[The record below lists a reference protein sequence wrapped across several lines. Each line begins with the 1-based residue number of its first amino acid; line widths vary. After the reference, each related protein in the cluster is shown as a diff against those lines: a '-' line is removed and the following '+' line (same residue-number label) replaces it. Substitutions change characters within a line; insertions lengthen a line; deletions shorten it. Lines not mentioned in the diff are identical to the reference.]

1 MKEKV
6 FKNMNAV
13 YCMALFTI
21 WTVLEIF
28 LVPKMKLYM
37 ADETVDIL
45 KETVIKIIIWFIPS
59 VFLIIH
65 FNNFL
70 YIKKDKLFE
79 CKSAL
84 LKYVPLFLI
93 FAVYHIISDYVRNG
107 SVSVSDSFRLSDIL
121 LSLTVGIS
129 EEMVFRGLFLNSILK
144 ENKNNWFAVSVNSI
158 MFLLIHFP
166 IWYTSGLFVEYIVS
180 GSFVQIIILSL
191 IFSWSFIKSKSII
204 VPIALHTFWD
214 LLCWFL

>member
-1 MKEKV
+1 
-6 FKNMNAV
+6 
-13 YCMALFTI
+13 MALFTI

-70 YIKKDKLFE
+70 YVKKDRLF
-79 CKSAL
+79 KYKAVL

-107 SVSVSDSFRLSDIL
+107 SVSVSDSFRFSDIL

-144 ENKNNWFAVSVNSI
+144 ENKNKWFAV
-158 MFLLIHFP
+158 
-166 IWYTSGLFVEYIVS
+166 
-180 GSFVQIIILSL
+180 
-191 IFSWSFIKSKSII
+191 
-204 VPIALHTFWD
+204 
-214 LLCWFL
+214 

>member
-1 MKEKV
+1 
-6 FKNMNAV
+6 
-13 YCMALFTI
+13 MALFTI

-107 SVSVSDSFRLSDIL
+107 SVSVSDSFRFSDIL

-144 ENKNNWFAVSVNSI
+144 ENKNKWFAV
-158 MFLLIHFP
+158 
-166 IWYTSGLFVEYIVS
+166 
-180 GSFVQIIILSL
+180 
-191 IFSWSFIKSKSII
+191 
-204 VPIALHTFWD
+204 
-214 LLCWFL
+214 